1 MAFRSFSSRWD
12 YSIMQVKLW
21 YPTDVIMAKEVPFYV
36 PVKAIVSDPDREL
49 DEKNLEYS
57 WELDNNLLSD
67 PIGYSAYSRKNI
79 LAIAFF
85 TVGVIKVTV
94 TVTDRST
101 GETVSESIEVFGQIT
116 GEDGI
121 YKFDE
126 EPVATFYDD
135 RYVPNFS
142 VEFKKRFKAGDIFS
156 GAYNY
161 FLGAWILSKFEFG
174 YDYAALTNEVKDLI
188 NRTTQP
194 DQMWERYMDSDCVCY
209 YHLTDPVKTYY
220 PNKFNLMHLYNNPYG
235 IGFHIKVNNDYP
247 IYLAQERLFQAVRFV
262 CFLHGIDIAR
272 QDYSRF
278 KASHPITFY
287 DEVLDKLDV
296 YMTQK
301 YDQMKSIIDLDN
313 MYELMCDTTDDF
325 LGQKSYDDDIGVY
338 DWTIVDDDFLQHS
351 VDRLSNL

>member
-1 MAFRSFSSRWD
+1 
-12 YSIMQVKLW
+12 MQVDLW

-36 PVKAIVSDPDREL
+36 PVKATITDPDREI
-49 DEKNLEYS
+49 DENDIEYT
-57 WELDNNLLSD
+57 WEIDNNLLSE
-67 PIGYSAYSRKNI
+67 PIEYTAYARKNI

-85 TVGVIKVTV
+85 TVGVLKVTL
-94 TVTDRST
+94 TVTDRSC
-101 GETVSESIEVFGQIT
+101 GEIVTESIEVFGQII
-116 GEDGI
+116 GADGI

-142 VEFKKRFKAGDIFS
+142 VEFRKRFKAGDTFS

-161 FLGAWILSKFEFG
+161 FLGEWILSAYEYG
-174 YDYAALTNEVKDLI
+174 YDYAGLTNEVRDLI

-220 PNKFNLMHLYNNPYG
+220 PNRFNLMHLYNSPYG
-235 IGFHIKVNNDYP
+235 IGFHIKVKNDYP

-262 CFLHGIDIAR
+262 CFLHGIDIR
-272 QDYSRF
+272 RNDFSRF

-287 DEVLDKLDV
+287 DEVLDKLDE
-296 YMTQK
+296 YLKQK
-301 YDQMKSIIDLDN
+301 YDQMKAIIDTDN

-325 LGQKSYDDDIGVY
+325 LGQKSYNDDIGVY
-338 DWTIVDDDFLQHS
+338 DWTITDDSFLQQS
-351 VDRLSNL
+351 IDKLSSL